1 MEPKSSASA
10 AHQGGDAP
18 AEAPRRRGG
27 GGKRKSGGS
36 SFTPSKRHAKER
48 NAAFHVPP
56 HLLHSGP
63 LTRAARQSPH
73 KLAEEAAAAAAAG
86 TGGSEAGGGKGG
98 GDVIRLEGEEA
109 PTEETPLVD
118 EVFEAVRSRGA
129 GVHVV
134 PTFAGWFS
142 WKEIHPIEKQM
153 LPSFFNGKSDKRTP
167 EIYLGIRNF
176 IMLKFHA
183 NPQLQ
188 LESKDLAELSIGE
201 ADAHQEVLKFLDHW
215 GLINFHPFL
224 PAGQEESKPEEAHGK
239 SHSEEK
245 ASVLEQLFKF
255 ESVQSYMIPLPKK
268 GEVETPAPLPSLL
281 PDPALIEDV
290 VSAAEPSVEYHC
302 NSCSVDCSKKR
313 YHCRTQADFDLCSDC
328 YNEGKFDIGMAKTD
342 FILMDS
348 SEVSGASG
356 TSWTDEETLLLLE
369 ALEIFGGKWTEIA
382 EHVATKTK
390 AQCML
395 HFLQMQI
402 EDRFH
407 GDEDINQNIQENT
420 EQASAEK
427 GAAEIPDKM
436 EVEEKAEGK
445 DTAGEKTP
453 EKAEGNS
460 VEAQTEDGN
469 AIENKDANNSGG
481 TDSVKSLNTDEPKKS
496 SDADPP
502 KSSSDAEPVVK
513 ENSVDVDTSR
523 ENASN
528 FAIDTLKS
536 AFEAVGYF
544 PEHEGSFADAGN
556 PVMALASFLAGLVE
570 DDTATNS
577 CRSSLKAISEV
588 SPALQLATRHCFIL
602 EDPPSDVKDMSG
614 NASTTSTDGDKRK
627 DKDKTQDS
635 IDSEVEGINKK
646 GETVLSVEGKKSSPI
661 SPKGQDTDKK
671 DECDEDP
678 SVDPKHNNGKE
689 SDDPVSLDK
698 SVSNNKKGN
707 TMETSNP
714 EMIEDKASS
723 EVNPADDSSLE
734 GKVEMKKTKDAV
746 ANATTAQEQK
756 QSQILE
762 NGKMEGNA
770 NTAKMVKTVNFNS
783 GPLTYDTC
791 PAEPKST
798 EDVAADEE
806 NSSRV
811 TANLTDSITRLKR
824 AAATAISAAAV
835 KAKLLA
841 DHEEEQIRQLAALM
855 IDKLYRKVEAKVSFL
870 TEVEHL
876 VQRTREYTEK
886 TRKKLLMERNA
897 IIAARMGSLPSRPN
911 QPGAAGNRL
920 PAGYGG
926 PIVRPPP
933 NAMPRPSS

>member
-746 ANATTAQEQK
+746 ANATTAQEKK

>member
-86 TGGSEAGGGKGG
+86 AGGSEAGGGKGG

-328 YNEGKFDIGMAKTD
+328 YNEGKFNIGMAKTD

-678 SVDPKHNNGKE
+678 SVHPKHNNGKE

>member
-1 MEPKSSASA
+1 MEPKSSAA
-10 AHQGGDAP
+10 AQQGDAP

-36 SFTPSKRHAKER
+36 SLTPSKRHAKER
-48 NAAFHVPP
+48 SAAFHVPP

-63 LTRAARQSPH
+63 LTRAARQSPL
-73 KLAEEAAAAAAAG
+73 KLAGSPAAEEAAAAG
-86 TGGSEAGGGKGG
+86 LGGSGAGGVR
-98 GDVIRLEGEEA
+98 GDGNVIRLEGEET

-129 GVHVV
+129 DVHVV

-142 WKEIHPIEKQM
+142 WKEIHPVEKQM
-153 LPSFFNGKSDKRTP
+153 LPSFFNGKSEKRTP
-167 EIYLGIRNF
+167 EIYLRIRNF

-188 LESKDLAELSIGE
+188 LESKDLSELSIGE
-201 ADAHQEVLKFLDHW
+201 VDAQQEVLKFLDHW

-224 PAGQEESKPEEAHGK
+224 PAGQEESKADEAHSN

-245 ASVLEQLFKF
+245 ASLLEQLFKF

-268 GEVETPAPLPSLL
+268 GKVETPAPLPSLL
-281 PDPALIEDV
+281 PDPALVEDV

-407 GDEDINQNIQENT
+407 GDEDINQNIQEST

-427 GAAEIPDKM
+427 STAEIPEKM
-436 EVEEKAEGK
+436 EVEEKEEGK
-445 DTAGEKTP
+445 DTAREKPPEKT
-453 EKAEGNS
+453 EGNC

-481 TDSVKSLNTDEPKKS
+481 TDSVKFPNTDEPKRS
-496 SDADPP
+496 SDADPI
-502 KSSSDAEPVVK
+502 VK
-513 ENSVDVDTSR
+513 ENSGDVDTSR

-556 PVMALASFLAGLVE
+556 PVMALAAFLAGLVE
-570 DDTATNS
+570 DDIATNS
-577 CRSSLKAISEV
+577 CRSSLKAVSEV
-588 SPALQLATRHCFIL
+588 CPALQLATRHCFIL
-602 EDPPSDVKDMSG
+602 EDPPNDVRDMSG
-614 NASTTSTDGDKRK
+614 SASTTITEGDQTK
-627 DKDKTQDS
+627 DKDRTENS
-635 IDSEVEGINKK
+635 IDSELEGINEK
-646 GETVLSVEGKKSSPI
+646 GETPAEVEKNSPI
-661 SPKGQDTDKK
+661 SPKDHRDTDKK

-678 SVDPKHNNGKE
+678 SVYPKSKDGKE
-689 SDDPVSLDK
+689 SGDPVSLDK
-698 SVSNNKKGN
+698 GAPNKTKGN
-707 TMETSNP
+707 NMKANNP
-714 EMIEDKASS
+714 ETVKDKSSS
-723 EVNPADDSSLE
+723 EVDPADEPSSE
-734 GKVEMKKTKDAV
+734 GKVEMNKAESSV
-746 ANATTAQEQK
+746 ANASTVQEQK
-756 QSQILE
+756 QSQTLE
-762 NGKMEGNA
+762 NGKME
-770 NTAKMVKTVNFNS
+770 
-783 GPLTYDTC
+783 
-791 PAEPKST
+791 EPKST
-798 EDVAADEE
+798 EDVAADED
-806 NSSRV
+806 SSRR
-811 TANLTDSITRLKR
+811 TTNRTDSITRLRR

-841 DHEEEQIRQLAALM
+841 DHEEEQIRQLSALM
-855 IDKLYRKVEAKVSFL
+855 IDKLYRKVEVKVSFL

-876 VQRTREYTEK
+876 VQRTREFTEK

-911 QPGAAGNRL
+911 QPGAAGNRV

-926 PIVRPPP
+926 PVVRPPP

>member
-86 TGGSEAGGGKGG
+86 AGGSGAGGGKGG

-239 SHSEEK
+239 SQSEEK

-281 PDPALIEDV
+281 PDPALVEDV

-407 GDEDINQNIQENT
+407 GDGDINQNIQENT

-502 KSSSDAEPVVK
+502 KISSDAEPVVK

-762 NGKMEGNA
+762 NGKME
-770 NTAKMVKTVNFNS
+770 
-783 GPLTYDTC
+783 
-791 PAEPKST
+791 EPKST